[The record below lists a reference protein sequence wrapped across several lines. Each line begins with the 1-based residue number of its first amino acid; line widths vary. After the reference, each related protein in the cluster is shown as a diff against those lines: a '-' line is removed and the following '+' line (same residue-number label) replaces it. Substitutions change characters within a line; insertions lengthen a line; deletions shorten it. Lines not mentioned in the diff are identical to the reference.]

1 MIKKGRYFFVK
12 WIFIDNAE
20 KLNVYGDYSDNFFIP
35 PSYCSNGDRPNA
47 VVRICADSQYV
58 LYVNGRYAASG
69 QYADYPFAKVY
80 DEIDVSEYIKT
91 GENKLDFL
99 IYHQGVSSATYRKGE
114 PGFCY
119 ILVYGNE
126 TVAESSEKTLGRLC
140 PCYRSGDMEHISNEQ
155 GFAFEYDAAKES
167 EGVPY
172 KPVKE
177 SDMKLFFADF
187 PIKQKD
193 GYVPLCPRPVKK
205 LSICEPKNAELIT
218 QGLFKINDG
227 SLTAEKLQHAS
238 LSQRFLSEITDVKLA
253 ENKKLRMSLEYVE
266 KGYSFVPMLD
276 GKSSVHFTAEEHT
289 GFDGVYAVLD
299 LMEETAGYFY
309 LDIDAPAGTK
319 VYISY
324 GEHLVDLRVRANVG
338 GRCFTGVYTCKG
350 GREDFTY
357 YIRRMGLR
365 YVQIYVTAFDFTLYR
380 ATIKPAE
387 YPVSDVCGFH
397 SSDSLHNKI
406 FEVGFRT
413 LKLCMHEHYE
423 DCPWREQ
430 ALYAMDSRNQIL
442 AGYYAFGE
450 YDMPKASIRLLGQG
464 MRKDG
469 LLEHTA
475 PSELWINI
483 PSFSLIWIVEL
494 YEYVLYSGDIAFAAE
509 EFPVVL
515 QLIETFSKRADKNG
529 MLSSFRSADQWNFYE
544 WSKWMDDTETSSLD
558 IEADA
563 PITLFYILAL
573 QTAKKT
579 AYHLSMQ
586 DTEDKDIYK
595 AEYERL
601 EALYDKSSKAFH
613 DVFWDGERGAYASFI
628 VKGKLVMFSELT
640 NALALY
646 AGIVPNAHKKR
657 IAGLLCKEER
667 IDFYG
672 YEEKIKDI
680 APGCPLY
687 LVPVTLSH
695 TIFKYEALLK
705 TGEEYAGYVFSNIAE
720 KWGDMLYQGA
730 TSFWECPE
738 GARAFDDAGS
748 LCHGWSAIPVII
760 YGKYALGVYPT
771 EPGFAKYEFK
781 PYNTP
786 LINAEGGVYL
796 RGKTV
801 RVRVSPKV
809 EEITEIKPEDTNN
822 MEQLKMIFHGDKVNE
837 YPLPE
842 GYRIEYYNGSPK
854 QVEDWINICKDGVGL
869 LTDDPHRDF
878 NDFILNMNGL
888 APNNDLIFVVSPEGE
903 RTATIAFFIDPED
916 NTGLLHMV
924 CCSEKF
930 RGKGIGNAMT
940 SYAIKQLLDRGAYD
954 IKLRTDDF
962 RIPAICSYLRF
973 GFEPLYF
980 CDGMEERWVKI
991 FDTIKENKK

>member
-1 MIKKGRYFFVK
+1 MK
-12 WIFIDNAE
+12 WIFCNADKSSAVNTYCE
-20 KLNVYGDYSDNFFIP
+20 FNDNFFIP
-35 PSYCSNGDRPNA
+35 PYYRSDGERSYA
-47 VVRICADSQYV
+47 VMRICADSQYV
-58 LYVNGRYAASG
+58 LFVNDRYAASG

-80 DEIDVSEYIKT
+80 DEIDVTEYIKT
-91 GENKLDFL
+91 GQNKIHFL
-99 IYHQGVSSATYRKGE
+99 IYCQGVSSATYRKGE

-119 ILVYGNE
+119 TLEFEGKTI
-126 TVAESSEKTLGRLC
+126 AESSKKTLGRLC

-155 GFAFEYDAAKES
+155 GFAFEYDATKETADA
-167 EGVPY
+167 PY
-172 KPVKE
+172 CSASE
-177 SDMKLFFADF
+177 SDMKLYFTEF
-187 PIKQKD
+187 PIKQRD

-205 LSICEPKNAELIT
+205 LKICDPDNAELVT

-227 SLTAEKLQHAS
+227 ILTAEKLQHAS
-238 LSQRFLSEITDVKLA
+238 LSQRFLSGITDVRLA
-253 ENKKLRMSLEYVE
+253 DNRKLRMSLEYVE
-266 KGYSFVPMLD
+266 KGYSFVPLLD
-276 GKSSVHFTAEEHT
+276 GKSSVHFTSEEND

-299 LMEETAGYFY
+299 LMKETAGYFY

-324 GEHLVDLRVRANVG
+324 GEHLIDLRVRASVG

-350 GREDFTY
+350 GRERFTH

-365 YVQIYVTAFDFTLYR
+365 YIQIYVTAFDFRLYH
-380 ATIKPAE
+380 ATVKPAE
-387 YPVSDVCGFH
+387 YPVEDVCGFNC
-397 SSDSLHNKI
+397 SDSLHNKI
-406 FEVGFRT
+406 YEVCVRT

-442 AGYYAFGE
+442 AGYYALGE

-483 PSFSLIWIVEL
+483 PCFSLLWIVEL
-494 YEYVLYSGDIAFAAE
+494 YEYVLYSGDLAFAAE
-509 EFPVVL
+509 EFSVVMR
-515 QLIETFSKRADKNG
+515 LIGTFSGRTDKNG
-529 MLSSFRSADQWNFYE
+529 MLSSWRSADQWNFYE

-563 PITLFYILAL
+563 PLTLFYVLAL
-573 QTAKKT
+573 EAAEKT
-579 AYHLSMQ
+579 AYLLSMR
-586 DTEDKDIYK
+586 DTDGKDIYK
-595 AEYERL
+595 DDYLHLKSLYEKT
-601 EALYDKSSKAFH
+601 AAAFH
-613 DVFWDGERGAYASFI
+613 DVFWDKERGAYASFT
-628 VKGKLVMFSELT
+628 VKGERVMFSELT

-646 AGIVPNAHKKR
+646 AGIVPNAYKKR
-657 IAGLLCKEER
+657 VAGILCGKER
-667 IDFYG
+667 IDFNG
-672 YEEKIKDI
+672 YEEKTAVI
-680 APGCPLY
+680 APGCPQY

-695 TIFKYEALLK
+695 AVFKYEALLK
-705 TGEEYAGYVFSNIAE
+705 TGDEYAGYVFSDIAE

-730 TSFWECPE
+730 TSFWETPE

-786 LINAEGGVYL
+786 IISAGGSVYL
-796 RGKTV
+796 HGKTV
-801 RVRVSPKV
+801 LVYVSPKT
-809 EEITEIKPEDTNN
+809 EEITEIKPEDIND
-822 MEQLKMIFHGDKVNE
+822 MEQLIMIFHGDSVKE
-837 YPLPE
+837 YPFPQD
-842 GYRIEYYNGSPK
+842 YRIEYYNGDPK
-854 QVEDWINICKDGVGL
+854 QVEDWINICKEGVGL
-869 LTDDPHRDF
+869 LTDDPEADF
-878 NDFILNMNGL
+878 KNVIINMPGL
-888 APNNDLIFVVSPEGE
+888 VPETDLIFIVSPEGE
-903 RTATIAFFIDPED
+903 RAATIAFFIDPED

-924 CCSEKF
+924 CCAEKF

-940 SYAIKQLLDRGAYD
+940 SYAVKRLLDRGAYD

-973 GFEPLYF
+973 GFQPLYF
-980 CDGMEERWVKI
+980 CDGMEERWAKI
-991 FDTIKENKK
+991 FETIKNGVTK